1 MPERWLDPTCPQHFT
16 FSLGARSC
24 AGTMLAKRM
33 SYVFYARLLSTFEVR
48 LKEGSKFRLDALED
62 STWYALLSN
71 PQGLQVELVPR
82 NEGALRRAMSG

>member
-1 MPERWLDPTCPQHFT
+1 
-16 FSLGARSC
+16 
-24 AGTMLAKRM
+24 MLAKRM